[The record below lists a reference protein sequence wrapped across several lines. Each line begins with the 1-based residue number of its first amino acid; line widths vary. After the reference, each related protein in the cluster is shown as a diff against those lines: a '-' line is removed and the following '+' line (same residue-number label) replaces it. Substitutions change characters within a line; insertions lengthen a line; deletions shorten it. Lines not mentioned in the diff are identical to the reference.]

1 VRREVPLG
9 IALVSG
15 IVWILTTY
23 LTGPKLFTTVH
34 SELNTWFLLVQGWMV
49 LVGVI
54 NLSRVHLHKIQ
65 QKKQDWGFSI
75 VCLAAAF
82 GMLIFGLFFIKNLN
96 DPNWKNIFRNIIAP
110 MSASVYATLLFFI
123 ASAAYRA
130 FQVRN
135 SQATILLIA
144 AVVTMIGR
152 VPLGAMISPVL
163 PKVADWIMN
172 VPNVAGMRGIGLG
185 AAFGGIATALR
196 VLVGIERGYMGG
208 TE

>member
-1 VRREVPLG
+1 MRREAPLA

-15 IVWILTTY
+15 LIWLLTTY
-23 LTGPKLFTTVH
+23 LTGPKAFTTIH
-34 SELNTWFLLVQGWMV
+34 SELNSWFLLVQGWMV
-49 LVGVI
+49 LVGLI
-54 NLSRVHLHKIQ
+54 NLTRVHSHKIQ
-65 QKKQDWGFSI
+65 QRKQDWVFSI
-75 VCLAAAF
+75 VCLVAAY
-82 GMLIFGLFFIKNLN
+82 GMVIFGLFFIRDLN
-96 DPNWKNIFRNIIAP
+96 DPNWKDIFRNIIAP

-135 SQATILLIA
+135 SQATILLVT

-172 VPNVAGMRGIGLG
+172 VPNVAGMRGIGIG

>member
-1 VRREVPLG
+1 MRREVPLA

-15 IVWILTTY
+15 LTWIFTTY
-23 LTGPKLFTTVH
+23 ITGPKLFTTVR
-34 SELNTWFLLVQGWMV
+34 SELNNWFLLVQGWMV
-49 LVGVI
+49 FVGVI
-54 NLSRVHLHKIQ
+54 NLSRVHMHKIQ
-65 QKKQDWGFSI
+65 QKKQDWLFSI
-75 VCLAAAF
+75 VCLVSAF
-82 GMLIFGLFFIKNLN
+82 GMVLFGLFVIKDLN
-96 DPNWKNIFRNIIAP
+96 DPNWKNVFRNIIAP

-135 SQATILLIA
+135 SQATILLVA

-152 VPLGAMISPVL
+152 VPLGAMIHPVL
-163 PKVADWIMN
+163 PQVADWIMN

-196 VLVGIERGYMGG
+196 VLTGIERGYMGG